1 MAKRLS
7 KRRRIGIICAVL
19 VVLAV
24 GALGFAGNFLF
35 DFALNPH
42 ASYTMSDMMGEGSVD
57 GLETVSPAQ
66 DGAYAAKAAAWFEAS
81 RESTTLVTADGTELT
96 GWFVAAGADEGVSH
110 DYAVVCHGYT
120 GEPSEMAKYAYH
132 FNQLGMNTLL
142 PAARGHERNIDDGY
156 ITMGWDDSVDLV
168 QWVNQIVERDPQAR
182 IVLFGVS
189 MGGAEVMMASGHD
202 LPSNVRLIIEDCGY
216 TSVWDEFALQLD
228 NVFGLPSFPLLNVA
242 ELVCRVRA
250 GYGFEEASAV
260 DMLAQATVPMLFIHG
275 TADTFVP
282 FSMLDEVYDACASPE
297 KEKLVIE
304 AAGHGQAA
312 STDPELYWSTVDD
325 FIARNMDA
333 A

>member
-7 KRRRIGIICAVL
+7 KRSIIGIVCAVL
-19 VVLAV
+19 VVLVV

-42 ASYTMSDMMGEGSVD
+42 ASYTMGDMMGEGSVN

-66 DGAYAAKAAAWFEAS
+66 DEAYAAEAATWFENS
-81 RESTTLVTADGTELT
+81 RESTSLVAADGTELA
-96 GWFVAAGADEGVSH
+96 GWFVAAATDAGTSH
-110 DYAVVCHGYT
+110 DYAVVCHGYN

-142 PAARGHERNIDDGY
+142 PAARGHERNIDTGY

-182 IVLFGVS
+182 IMLFGVS
-189 MGGAEVMMASGHD
+189 MGGAEVMMASGRD
-202 LPSNVRLIIEDCGY
+202 LPSNVKLIIEDCGY

-228 NVFGLPSFPLLNVA
+228 NVFGLPSFPLLNTA

-250 GYGFEEASAV
+250 GSGFEEASAV
-260 DMLAQATVPMLFIHG
+260 DMLAKATVPMLFIHG

-282 FSMLDEVYDACASPE
+282 FSMLDEVYDACASSE
-297 KEKLVIE
+297 KETLVVDN
-304 AAGHGQAA
+304 AGHGQSA
-312 STDPELYWSTVDD
+312 STNPDLYWSTVDD
-325 FIARNMDA
+325 FIARYMGTA
-333 A
+333 